1 MDTLSFA
8 IGALSIVGL
17 ILIGLAV
24 LGVVKAYRAIKQIT
38 DVNFA
43 LETFRKDIESR
54 LINESSDA
62 FRTIENETREIHQR
76 ISTVERETVE
86 HVANEIRATRSY
98 IDSRIDKLEK
108 PKTSTPNSVNS
119 QITDSV
125 TQKVLI
131 KD

>member
-1 MDTLSFA
+1 MNITSFA

-17 ILIGLAV
+17 IIVSLTI

-43 LETFRKDIESR
+43 LETFRKDIETVQR
-54 LINESSDA
+54 SDA
-62 FRTIENETREIHQR
+62 AGLFDTISRKTDELYRHVSTIERNVVESMLNE
-76 ISTVERETVE
+76 
-86 HVANEIRATRSY
+86 NKATRSY
-98 IDSRIDKLEK
+98 VDSRIDKLEK
-108 PKTSTPNSVNS
+108 PNTSKHKDVTSREAL
-119 QITDSV
+119 

>member
-1 MDTLSFA
+1 MNITSFA

-17 ILIGLAV
+17 IIVSLTI

-43 LETFRKDIESR
+43 LETFRKDIETVQRSDTSN
-54 LINESSDA
+54 LFDTINRRTDELYRHVS
-62 FRTIENETREIHQR
+62 TIERNVVESMLNE
-76 ISTVERETVE
+76 
-86 HVANEIRATRSY
+86 NKATRSY
-98 IDSRIDKLEK
+98 VDSRIDKLEK
-108 PKTSTPNSVNS
+108 PNTSKHKDVTSREAL
-119 QITDSV
+119 

>member
-1 MDTLSFA
+1 MNITSFA

-17 ILIGLAV
+17 IIVSLTI

-43 LETFRKDIESR
+43 LETFRKDIETVQKADFSNLFQTIDR
-54 LINESSDA
+54 KSDELY
-62 FRTIENETREIHQR
+62 RHMSTIERNVVESMLNE
-76 ISTVERETVE
+76 
-86 HVANEIRATRSY
+86 NKATRSY
-98 IDSRIDKLEK
+98 VDSRIDKLEK
-108 PKTSTPNSVNS
+108 PNTLKHKDVTSRESL
-119 QITDSV
+119 

>member
-8 IGALSIVGL
+8 VGALSIVGL

-54 LINESSDA
+54 LSNESSDA
-62 FRTIENETREIHQR
+62 FRTIETETREIHQR
-76 ISTVERETVE
+76 ISTVERVTVD

-108 PKTSTPNSVNS
+108 PKTSTPSNVNP
-119 QITDSV
+119 QITDAV
-125 TQKVLI
+125 TQTVLI

>member
-54 LINESSDA
+54 LSNESSDA

-76 ISTVERETVE
+76 ISTVEREAVE
-86 HVANEIRATRSY
+86 YVANEIRATRSY

-119 QITDSV
+119 QITDAV

>member
-54 LINESSDA
+54 LSAESSDA

-76 ISTVERETVE
+76 ISTVERETVDY
-86 HVANEIRATRSY
+86 VANEIRATRSY

>member
-1 MDTLSFA
+1 MDILSFA

-17 ILIGLAV
+17 ILIGLTV

-43 LETFRKDIESR
+43 LETFRNEINTR
-54 LINESSDA
+54 LSNDVSDA
-62 FRTIENETREIHQR
+62 FRTIHHETSEIHQR
-76 ISTVERETVE
+76 IGNVERDIAD
-86 HVANEIRATRSY
+86 HISNEIRSTKSY
-98 IDSRIDKLEK
+98 VDSRIDKLEK
-108 PKTSTPNSVNS
+108 PKTSTPSNVNP
-119 QITDSV
+119 QITDAV

>member
-1 MDTLSFA
+1 MNITSFA

-17 ILIGLAV
+17 IIVSLTI

-43 LETFRKDIESR
+43 LETFRKVQRADVSNLFQIIDR
-54 LINESSDA
+54 KSDELY
-62 FRTIENETREIHQR
+62 RHMSTIERNVVESMLNE
-76 ISTVERETVE
+76 
-86 HVANEIRATRSY
+86 NKATRSY
-98 IDSRIDKLEK
+98 VDSRIDKLEK
-108 PKTSTPNSVNS
+108 PNTLKHKDVTSREAL
-119 QITDSV
+119 

>member
-17 ILIGLAV
+17 ILISLAV

-43 LETFRKDIESR
+43 LETFRKDIEAR
-54 LINESSDA
+54 LNNESSDA

-76 ISTVERETVE
+76 ISTVERETVD

-98 IDSRIDKLEK
+98 VDSRIDKLEK
-108 PKTSTPNSVNS
+108 PKTSKPNDVNP
-119 QITDSV
+119 QITDAV

>member
-1 MDTLSFA
+1 MNITSFA

-17 ILIGLAV
+17 IIVSLTI

-43 LETFRKDIESR
+43 LETFRKDIETVQRADFSNLFQTIDR
-54 LINESSDA
+54 KSDELY
-62 FRTIENETREIHQR
+62 RHMSTIERNVVESMLNE
-76 ISTVERETVE
+76 
-86 HVANEIRATRSY
+86 NKATRSY
-98 IDSRIDKLEK
+98 VDSRIDKLEK
-108 PKTSTPNSVNS
+108 PNTLKHKDVTSRESL
-119 QITDSV
+119 

>member
-1 MDTLSFA
+1 MNITSFA

-17 ILIGLAV
+17 IIVSLTI

-43 LETFRKDIESR
+43 LETFRKDIETVQREDFSNLFQTIDR
-54 LINESSDA
+54 KSDELY
-62 FRTIENETREIHQR
+62 RHMSTIERNVVESMLNE
-76 ISTVERETVE
+76 
-86 HVANEIRATRSY
+86 NKATRSY
-98 IDSRIDKLEK
+98 VDSRIDKLEK
-108 PKTSTPNSVNS
+108 PNTLKHKDVTSREAL
-119 QITDSV
+119 

>member
-1 MDTLSFA
+1 MDILSFA

-17 ILIGLAV
+17 IIIGLTV

-43 LETFRKDIESR
+43 LETFRNEINAR
-54 LINESSDA
+54 LNNDVSEA
-62 FRTIENETREIHQR
+62 FRAIGDETTHIHQR
-76 ISTVERETVE
+76 ISTVERD
-86 HVANEIRATRSY
+86 VADHISNEIRSTKSY
-98 IDSRIDKLEK
+98 VDSRIDKLEK
-108 PKTSTPNSVNS
+108 PKTSTPNNVNS
-119 QITDSV
+119 QITDAV

>member
-1 MDTLSFA
+1 MNITSFA

-17 ILIGLAV
+17 IIVSLTI

-43 LETFRKDIESR
+43 LETFRKDIETVQKADFSNLFQTIDR
-54 LINESSDA
+54 KSDELY
-62 FRTIENETREIHQR
+62 RHMSTIERNVVESMLNE
-76 ISTVERETVE
+76 
-86 HVANEIRATRSY
+86 NKATRSY
-98 IDSRIDKLEK
+98 VDSRIDKLEK
-108 PKTSTPNSVNS
+108 PNTLKHKDVTSREAL
-119 QITDSV
+119 

>member
-1 MDTLSFA
+1 MNITSFA

-17 ILIGLAV
+17 IIVSLTI

-43 LETFRKDIESR
+43 LETFRKDIETVQREDFSNLFQTIDR
-54 LINESSDA
+54 KSDELY
-62 FRTIENETREIHQR
+62 RHMSTIERNVVESMLNE
-76 ISTVERETVE
+76 
-86 HVANEIRATRSY
+86 NKATRSY
-98 IDSRIDKLEK
+98 VDSRIDKLEK
-108 PKTSTPNSVNS
+108 PNTLKHKDVTSRESL
-119 QITDSV
+119 

>member
-54 LINESSDA
+54 LSAESSDA

>member
-1 MDTLSFA
+1 MNITSFA

-17 ILIGLAV
+17 IIVSLTI

-43 LETFRKDIESR
+43 LETFRKDIETVQRADFSNLFQTIDR
-54 LINESSDA
+54 KSDELY
-62 FRTIENETREIHQR
+62 RHMSTIERNVVESMLNE
-76 ISTVERETVE
+76 
-86 HVANEIRATRSY
+86 NKATRSY
-98 IDSRIDKLEK
+98 VDSRIDKLEK
-108 PKTSTPNSVNS
+108 PNTLKHKDVTSREAL
-119 QITDSV
+119 

>member
-1 MDTLSFA
+1 MNITSFA

-17 ILIGLAV
+17 IIVSLTI

-43 LETFRKDIESR
+43 LETFRKVQRADVSNLFQIIDR
-54 LINESSDA
+54 KSDELY
-62 FRTIENETREIHQR
+62 RHMSTIERNVVESMLNE
-76 ISTVERETVE
+76 
-86 HVANEIRATRSY
+86 NKATRSY
-98 IDSRIDKLEK
+98 VDSRIDKLEK
-108 PKTSTPNSVNS
+108 PNTLKHKDVTSRESL
-119 QITDSV
+119 

>member
-1 MDTLSFA
+1 MNITSFA

-17 ILIGLAV
+17 IIVSLTI

-43 LETFRKDIESR
+43 LETFRKDIETVQR
-54 LINESSDA
+54 SDA
-62 FRTIENETREIHQR
+62 SNLFDTISRKTDELYRHVSTIERNVVESMLNE
-76 ISTVERETVE
+76 
-86 HVANEIRATRSY
+86 NKATRSY
-98 IDSRIDKLEK
+98 VDSRIDKLEK
-108 PKTSTPNSVNS
+108 PNTSKHKDVTSREAL
-119 QITDSV
+119 

>member
-1 MDTLSFA
+1 MNITSFA

-17 ILIGLAV
+17 IIVSLTI

-43 LETFRKDIESR
+43 LETFRKDIETVQRADVSNLFQIIDR
-54 LINESSDA
+54 KSDELY
-62 FRTIENETREIHQR
+62 RHMSTIERNVVESMLNE
-76 ISTVERETVE
+76 
-86 HVANEIRATRSY
+86 NKATRSY
-98 IDSRIDKLEK
+98 VDSRIDKLEK
-108 PKTSTPNSVNS
+108 PNTLKHKDVTSREAL
-119 QITDSV
+119 

>member
-54 LINESSDA
+54 LSNESSDA

-76 ISTVERETVE
+76 ISTVERETVDY
-86 HVANEIRATRSY
+86 VANEIRATRSY

-108 PKTSTPNSVNS
+108 PKTSTPSNVNP
-119 QITDSV
+119 QITDAV